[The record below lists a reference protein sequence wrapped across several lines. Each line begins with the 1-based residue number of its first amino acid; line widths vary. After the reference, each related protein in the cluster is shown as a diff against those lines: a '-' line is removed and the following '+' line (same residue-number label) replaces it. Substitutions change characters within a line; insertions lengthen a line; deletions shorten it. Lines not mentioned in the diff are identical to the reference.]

1 MPRHTPGSQKLMSKY
16 CIDKQNRRINY
27 LRISVTSDCNLQCLY
42 CATGNEELLRKNSL
56 LSFDEITRIVNAA
69 SKIGI
74 SKIRITGGE
83 PLLRENLPELV
94 KQISEIKGIN
104 DISITTN
111 GYRLPELASELK
123 SAGLNRVNIS
133 LDSLIPEV
141 YKKINGGKIE
151 NALKGIHIA
160 KKYFDDVRINMV
172 VLRGINDNEV
182 ENFIA
187 FGKENNLTVRF
198 LELMPNK
205 NPIAKNV
212 DEHIDTMI
220 LSAGD
225 NPPLKAKTGEC
236 WWVPACPAY
245 AGEGRGMFLSN
256 KTIITDLQKKYELT
270 KIESGEK
277 SSSADWFL
285 VNNTKQKIGFISPV
299 SKPFCASCN
308 RMRLTAT
315 GELIPCLHG
324 AERISL
330 LDVIQTNDEEEIIK
344 TFHSAAKQKISAHQL
359 DKGKTSC
366 EMKSIGG

>member
-1 MPRHTPGSQKLMSKY
+1 MLSVPFLN
-16 CIDKQNRRINY
+16 DKQNRRITY
-27 LRISVTSDCNLQCLY
+27 LRISVTSDCNLQCSY
-42 CATGNEELLRKNSL
+42 CATGKKQKNSL
-56 LSFDEITRIVNAA
+56 LSFDKITKIVNAA

-83 PLLRENLPELV
+83 PLLRENLSKLIN
-94 KQISEIKGIN
+94 QISEIKGIN

-141 YKKINGGKIE
+141 YKKINGGDIR
-151 NALKGIHIA
+151 NALKGIHVA
-160 KKYFDDVRINMV
+160 KKYFDDIRINMV
-172 VLRGINDNEV
+172 VLRGINDNEI

-187 FGKENNLTVRF
+187 FGEKNNLTVRF

-205 NPIAKNV
+205 NPPTPFKK
-212 DEHIDTMI
+212 
-220 LSAGD
+220 G
-225 NPPLKAKTGEC
+225 G
-236 WWVPACPAY
+236 
-245 AGEGRGMFLSN
+245 LSN
-256 KTIITDLQKKYELT
+256 ETTITNLQKKYKLT

-324 AERISL
+324 EERISL
-330 LDVIQTNDEEEIIK
+330 YKAVSDGNEEEIIK
-344 TFHSAAKQKISAHQL
+344 TFHSAAEQKISAHQL

>member
-1 MPRHTPGSQKLMSKY
+1 VKLLSKN
-16 CIDKQNRRINY
+16 CIDKQNRRITY
-27 LRISVTSDCNLQCLY
+27 LRLSVTTDCNLQCLY
-42 CATGNEELLRKNSL
+42 CAAGEDQKNTLLN
-56 LSFDEITRIVNAA
+56 FDEITNLVNTA

-83 PLLRENLPELV
+83 PLLRENLPVLV
-94 KQISEIKGIN
+94 KQISKIKGIN

-141 YKKINGGKIE
+141 YKKINGGNIE

-172 VLRGINDNEV
+172 VLRGINDNET

-187 FGKENNLTVRF
+187 FGEKNNLTVRF

-205 NPIAKNV
+205 TPITKN
-212 DEHIDTMI
+212 
-220 LSAGD
+220 GD
-225 NPPLKAKTGEC
+225 FNQHF
-236 WWVPACPAY
+236 
-245 AGEGRGMFLSN
+245 MSN
-256 KTIITDLQKKYELT
+256 KSLITDLQKKYVLT
-270 KIESGEK
+270 KIENGEE
-277 SSSADWFL
+277 SSSADWFF

-299 SKPFCASCN
+299 SKPFCANCN

-324 AERISL
+324 EERISL
-330 LDVIQTNDEEEIIK
+330 REAMNADDEEKIIN
-344 TFHSAAKQKISAHQL
+344 FFRIAAEQKISGHRL

-366 EMKSIGG
+366 EMKIIGG

>member
-1 MPRHTPGSQKLMSKY
+1 MVRGQYKTLKKIKNMLSVPFLT
-16 CIDKQNRRINY
+16 DKQNRKINY
-27 LRISVTSDCNLQCLY
+27 LRISVTPDCNLKCLY
-42 CATGNEELLRKNSL
+42 CATGNEELSRNNSL
-56 LSFDEITRIVNAA
+56 LNFDEITKIVNAA

-94 KQISEIKGIN
+94 KQISKIKGIN

-141 YKKINGGKIE
+141 YKKINGGNIE
-151 NALKGIHIA
+151 NALKGIHVA

-172 VLRGINDNEV
+172 VLHGINDNEI
-182 ENFIA
+182 EDFIA
-187 FGKENNLTVRF
+187 FSKKNNLTVRF

-205 NPIAKNV
+205 NPITKNV
-212 DEHIDTMI
+212 DENIDLTA
-220 LSAGD
+220 LGARD
-225 NPPLKAKTGEC
+225 YPPLKGG
-236 WWVPACPAY
+236 P
-245 AGEGRGMFLSN
+245 EGRGMFLSN
-256 KTIITDLQKKYELT
+256 ETIITNLQKKYKLT

-308 RMRLTAT
+308 RMRLTST

-324 AERISL
+324 KERISL

-344 TFHSAAKQKISAHQL
+344 KFHSAAKQKISAHQL
-359 DKGKTSC
+359 DEGKTSC

>member
-1 MPRHTPGSQKLMSKY
+1 MLSVPFLN
-16 CIDKQNRRINY
+16 DKQNRRITY

-42 CATGNEELLRKNSL
+42 CATGKEQINSL
-56 LSFDEITRIVNAA
+56 LSFDEITKIVNAA

-83 PLLRENLPELV
+83 PLLRENLSKLIN
-94 KQISEIKGIN
+94 QISEIKGIN

-141 YKKINGGKIE
+141 YKKINGGNIG

-172 VLRGINDNEV
+172 VLRGINDNEI

-187 FGKENNLTVRF
+187 FGEENNLTVRF

-205 NPIAKNV
+205 NPPTPRA
-212 DEHIDTMI
+212 
-220 LSAGD
+220 SAVSETFKKG
-225 NPPLKAKTGEC
+225 G
-236 WWVPACPAY
+236 
-245 AGEGRGMFLSN
+245 LSN
-256 KTIITDLQKKYELT
+256 KTLITNLQKKYELT

-308 RMRLTAT
+308 RMRLTST

-324 AERISL
+324 EERISL
-330 LDVIQTNDEEEIIK
+330 CEAVSNGNEEEIIK
-344 TFHSAAKQKISAHQL
+344 KFHFAAEQKISAHQL

>member
-1 MPRHTPGSQKLMSKY
+1 MVRGQYKTQKKIKNMLSVPFLS
-16 CIDKQNRRINY
+16 DKQNRRITY
-27 LRISVTSDCNLQCLY
+27 LRLSVTTDCNLQCLY
-42 CATGNEELLRKNSL
+42 CATGKEQKNSL
-56 LSFDEITRIVNAA
+56 LNFDEITKIVNAV

-94 KQISEIKGIN
+94 KQISKIKGIN

-123 SAGLNRVNIS
+123 AAGLNRVNIS

-141 YKKINGGKIE
+141 YKKINGGNIE

-172 VLRGINDNEV
+172 VLRGINDNET

-187 FGKENNLTVRF
+187 FGEKNNLTVRF

-205 NPIAKNV
+205 NPPNPLPKEYSGCSTLEKGGLNLTRS
-212 DEHIDTMI
+212 EGRGN
-220 LSAGD
+220 S
-225 NPPLKAKTGEC
+225 PPLKG
-236 WWVPACPAY
+236 VP
-245 AGEGRGMFLSN
+245 EGRGMFFSN
-256 KTIITDLQKKYELT
+256 ETLITNLQKKYKLT
-270 KIESGEK
+270 KIEDGEK
-277 SSSADWFL
+277 SSSADWFF

-324 AERISL
+324 EERISL
-330 LDVIQTNDEEEIIK
+330 REAVSVNDEEKIIK
-344 TFHSAAKQKISAHQL
+344 AFCTATHQKIPRHQL